1 MKTNLVLDANI
12 LFASLIK
19 SGITAKLIF
28 SDKFQLFAPEFLFQE
43 FHKYKPLIMKKT
55 YRTSEEFEQYYSI
68 VKNRITIISKSRI
81 ITYISHASEL
91 TPYSKDTV
99 YLALAMMLK
108 CCVWSN
114 DKYLREKQSEVQI
127 LTTKEIID
135 IGNEEY

>member
-1 MKTNLVLDANI
+1 MKIKIVLDANI

-55 YRTSEEFEQYYSI
+55 HRTSEEFEQYYSI
-68 VKNRITIISKSRI
+68 VKNRIKIISKSQI
-81 ITYISHASEL
+81 AAYISHASEI
-91 TPYSKDTV
+91 TPDPKDTV

-108 CCVWSN
+108 CGVWSN
-114 DKYLREKQSEVQI
+114 DKDLREKQSEIQI

-135 IGNEEY
+135 IENEEF